1 MSEYNFTQIEQDAQ
15 KYWRDNESF
24 KAVEDK
30 NKEKFYCLSMLPYP
44 SGTLHMGHVRNYT
57 IGDVIA
63 RYQKMQGKNVLHP
76 MGWDAFGLPAEN
88 AAIKHK
94 KSPYEWTKSNIAYM
108 RSQLDS
114 LGFSFDWSR
123 EVATCD
129 ESYYKWEQW
138 FFIQLYKK
146 GLAYRKNSV
155 VNWDPIDQTVLANE
169 QVVDGRGWRSGA
181 LVEKKEIPQW
191 FLKITDYADELLKD
205 IDQLDG
211 WPDAVKTMQTNW
223 IGKSKGLTVKFK
235 IENSDQEIEVFTTR
249 PDTLMGVSYLGIA
262 PEHPLALEEAKTNPE
277 LAAFIDEC
285 KKLSTM
291 EADLAT
297 QEKKGFKTSIKV
309 THPISGETVDV
320 WVANFVLMG
329 YGSGAVMSVPAH
341 DQRDWEF
348 AQKYSIPLKQVIESN
363 DKKLKIDLEK
373 EAFTEKGILVNS
385 SELNGLNFKKAY
397 QAIKKYL
404 FDNDK
409 GYETTN
415 FRIHDWG
422 ISRQRYW
429 GCPIPMVHCDDCG
442 VVPEKEEN
450 LPVKLPTDVT
460 LTEAGSPLKDMPEFL
475 DVACPRCSKP
485 ARRETDTF
493 DTFFESS
500 WYYARY
506 TCPTADR
513 MLSDEANYWLPVD
526 KYIGGIEHAIMHLLY
541 ARFFHK
547 LMRDE
552 GLVTSDEPFKDLL
565 TQGMV
570 LKDGAKMSK
579 SKGNTVDPQE
589 LIDKYGA
596 DTVRLFSMFAAP
608 PEQSLEWSETGVD
621 GANKFLRKVYNYAYT
636 NKEILTKNVTIDTK
650 VLSKDD
656 KKARY
661 EIHVNLKQAIFDFD
675 KSQFNTVVSACM
687 KILNTLNNYDDLS
700 NSVKAEGFGILLK
713 ILSPFTPHI
722 CHHLWQEI
730 GLGDD
735 ILHTHFPTVDDNAL
749 EKDEFLLVVQINGK
763 LKAKLELDASLS
775 KEQIEE
781 SVLADEGVKSFIVD
795 KQIVKVI
802 YVPQKLMNI
811 VVK

>member
-1 MSEYNFTQIEQDAQ
+1 MSEYNFTQIEQQAQ
-15 KYWRDNESF
+15 KYWRENNSF

-123 EVATCD
+123 EIATCD

-155 VNWDPIDQTVLANE
+155 VNWDPVDQTVLANE

-181 LVEKKEIPQW
+181 LIEKKEIPQW

-205 IDQLDG
+205 INQLDG
-211 WPDAVKTMQTNW
+211 WPEAVKTMQTNW

-235 IENSDQEIEVFTTR
+235 IQNSDKEIEVFTTR

-262 PEHPLALEEAKTNPE
+262 PEHPLALEEAKTNSQ
-277 LAAFIDEC
+277 LKSFIDEC
-285 KKLSTM
+285 KRISTM

-297 QEKKGFKTSIKV
+297 QEKKGFKTSIQAI
-309 THPISGETVDV
+309 HPISGETVDV

-348 AQKYSIPLKQVIESN
+348 AQKYNIALKQVIKPSDN
-363 DKKLKIDLEK
+363 KSKLDLDK
-373 EAFTEKGILVNS
+373 EAFTEKGILINS
-385 SELNGLNFKKAY
+385 GEFDGLNFKSAY

-429 GCPIPMVHCDDCG
+429 GCPIPMIHCNDCG
-442 VVPEKEEN
+442 LVPEKEEN
-450 LPVKLPTDVT
+450 LPVKLPTNVT
-460 LTEAGSPLKDMPEFL
+460 LTEAGSPLKDIPEFL
-475 DVACPRCSKP
+475 NVACPNCGKS
-485 ARRETDTF
+485 ATRETDTF

-506 TCPTADR
+506 TCPTADK
-513 MLSDEANYWLPVD
+513 MLSEEANYWLPVD

-547 LMRDE
+547 LMRDQ
-552 GLVTSDEPFKDLL
+552 GLVTSDEPFKNLL

-608 PEQSLEWSETGVD
+608 PEQSLEWSDTGVD

-636 NKEILTKNVTIDTK
+636 NKEILAKNITIDVTK
-650 VLSKDD
+650 LSKND

-661 EIHVNLKQAIFDFD
+661 EIYANLKQAIFDFD

-687 KILNTLNNYDDLS
+687 KILNTLNNYDNLS
-700 NSVKAEGFGILLK
+700 DSVKLEGFSILLR

-722 CHHLWQEI
+722 CHYLWQEI
-730 GLGDD
+730 GLGED
-735 ILHTHFPTVDDNAL
+735 ILHTQFPTVDDIAL

-763 LKAKLELDASLS
+763 VKVKLELDASLT
-775 KEQIEE
+775 KEQVEQEVLSDEHIKTFIE
-781 SVLADEGVKSFIVD
+781 D

-802 YVPQKLMNI
+802 YVPQKLINI

>member
-1 MSEYNFTQIEQDAQ
+1 MSEYNFTQIEQQAQ
-15 KYWRDNESF
+15 KYWRENNSF

-123 EVATCD
+123 EIATCD

-155 VNWDPIDQTVLANE
+155 VNWDPVDQTVLANE

-181 LVEKKEIPQW
+181 LIEKKEIPQW

-205 IDQLDG
+205 INQLDG
-211 WPDAVKTMQTNW
+211 WPEAVKTMQTNW

-235 IENSDQEIEVFTTR
+235 IQNSDKEIEVFTTR

-262 PEHPLALEEAKTNPE
+262 PEHPLALEEAKTNSQ
-277 LAAFIDEC
+277 LKSFIDEC
-285 KKLSTM
+285 KRISTM

-297 QEKKGFKTSIKV
+297 QEKKGFKTSIQAI
-309 THPISGETVDV
+309 HPISGETVDV

-348 AQKYSIPLKQVIESN
+348 AQKYNIALKQVIKPSDN
-363 DKKLKIDLEK
+363 KSKLDLDK
-373 EAFTEKGILVNS
+373 EAFTEKGILINS
-385 SELNGLNFKKAY
+385 GEFDGLNFKSAY

-429 GCPIPMVHCDDCG
+429 GCPIPMIHCNDCG
-442 VVPEKEEN
+442 LVPEKEEN
-450 LPVKLPTDVT
+450 LPVKLPTNVT
-460 LTEAGSPLKDMPEFL
+460 LTEAGSPLKDIPEFL
-475 DVACPRCSKP
+475 NVACPNCGKP
-485 ARRETDTF
+485 ATRETDTF

-506 TCPTADR
+506 TCPTADK
-513 MLSDEANYWLPVD
+513 MLSEEANYWLPVD

-547 LMRDE
+547 LMRDQ
-552 GLVTSDEPFKDLL
+552 GLVTSDEPFKNLL

-608 PEQSLEWSETGVD
+608 PEQSLEWSDTGVD

-636 NKEILTKNVTIDTK
+636 NKEILAKNITIDVTK
-650 VLSKDD
+650 LSKND

-661 EIHVNLKQAIFDFD
+661 EIYASLKQAIFDFD

-687 KILNTLNNYDDLS
+687 KILNTLNNYDNLS
-700 NSVKAEGFGILLK
+700 DSVKLEGFSILLR

-722 CHHLWQEI
+722 CHYLWQEI
-730 GLGDD
+730 GLGED
-735 ILHTHFPTVDDNAL
+735 ILHTQFPTVDDIAL

-763 LKAKLELDASLS
+763 VKVKLELDASLT
-775 KEQIEE
+775 KEQVEQEVLSDEHIKTFIE
-781 SVLADEGVKSFIVD
+781 D

-802 YVPQKLMNI
+802 YVPQKLINI

>member
-1 MSEYNFTQIEQDAQ
+1 MNEYDFTKIEKNAQIFWAENQ
-15 KYWRDNESF
+15 SF
-24 KAVEDK
+24 KAVKDD

-57 IGDVIA
+57 ISDVIA

-94 KSPYEWTKSNIAYM
+94 RSPHEWTRSNIEHM
-108 RSQLDS
+108 RGQFAS
-114 LGFSFDWSR
+114 LGLGFDWSR

-129 ESYYKWEQW
+129 EDYYKWEQW

-181 LVEKKEIPQW
+181 IVEKKEIQQW

-205 IDQLDG
+205 INTLDG
-211 WPDAVKTMQTNW
+211 WPEAVKTMQTNW
-223 IGKSKGLTVKFK
+223 IGKSKGLTVSF
-235 IENSDQEIEVFTTR
+235 ELTGSDQNIEVFTTR
-249 PDTLMGVSYLGIA
+249 PDTLMGVSYLAIA
-262 PEHPLALEEAKTNPE
+262 PEHPLALAEAEKNPQLE
-277 LAAFIDEC
+277 SFIQEC
-285 KKLSTM
+285 KKASTM

-297 QEKKGFKTSIKV
+297 QEKDGFKTSLNVI
-309 THPISGETVDV
+309 HPISGETVDI

-329 YGSGAVMSVPAH
+329 YGTGAVMCVPAH

-348 AQKYSIPLKQVIESN
+348 AQKYNISLKQVIESN
-363 DKKLKIDLEK
+363 DKKLKADLSK
-373 EAFTEKGILVNS
+373 EAFTEKGVLINS
-385 SELNGLNFKKAY
+385 GEFDGLNFKKAY
-397 QAIKKYL
+397 QAIKKKVY
-404 FDNDK
+404 DDQK

-422 ISRQRYW
+422 VSRQRYW
-429 GCPIPMVHCDDCG
+429 GCPIPMIHCDNCG

-460 LTEAGSPLKDMPEFL
+460 LTAAGSPLNDMPSFL
-475 DVACPRCSKP
+475 DVECPSCGSK
-485 ARRETDTF
+485 AKRETDTF

-506 TCPTADR
+506 TCPTAKK
-513 MLSDEANYWLPVD
+513 MLDQEADYWLPVD

-552 GLVTSDEPFKDLL
+552 GLITSSEPFINLL

-579 SKGNTVDPQE
+579 SKGNTVDPQS

-608 PEQSLEWSETGVD
+608 PEQSLEWSDKGVE
-621 GANKFLRKVYNYAYT
+621 GANKFLRKIYNYSQANIECFT
-636 NKEILTKNVTIDTK
+636 NNQIITSN
-650 VLSKDD
+650 LSKEN
-656 KKARY
+656 KKARF
-661 EIHVNLKQAIFDFD
+661 EIHSSLRQATFDFD

-687 KILNTLNNYDDLS
+687 KIINSLNNYENLSDDIKS
-700 NSVKAEGFGILLK
+700 EGFSILLRL
-713 ILSPFTPHI
+713 LSPFAPHL
-722 CHHLWQEI
+722 CHSLWI
-730 GLGDD
+730 DLGFGDD
-735 ILHTHFPTVDDNAL
+735 ILNASYPQVDDDAL
-749 EKDEFLLVVQINGK
+749 ITDDFLLIVQVNGK
-763 LKAKLELDASLS
+763 LRAKIELDANLS
-775 KEQIEE
+775 QEDIKTKVLEDSQITEYTNEKE
-781 SVLADEGVKSFIVD
+781 
-795 KQIVKVI
+795 IVKVI
-802 YVPQKLMNI
+802 YIPQKLMNI